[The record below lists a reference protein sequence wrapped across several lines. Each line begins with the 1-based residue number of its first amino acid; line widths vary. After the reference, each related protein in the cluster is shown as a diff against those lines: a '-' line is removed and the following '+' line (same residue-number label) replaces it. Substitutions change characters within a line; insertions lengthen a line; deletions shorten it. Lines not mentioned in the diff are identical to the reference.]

1 MYPAH
6 KLTESPESVNFQR
19 FSAFSSRFARLASP
33 KNRVNPM
40 PARKSTTASANSAAA
55 SIEDMGFEDAMA
67 ELDNLI
73 QAVENNRLPLEE
85 TLQSYQR
92 GQQLIARCT
101 ALLRDAEQRIQQF
114 DGERLNDFNPAERA

>member
-1 MYPAH
+1 
-6 KLTESPESVNFQR
+6 
-19 FSAFSSRFARLASP
+19 
-33 KNRVNPM
+33 M
-40 PARKSTTASANSAAA
+40 PARKTTVASACNAAA
-55 SIEDMGFEDAMA
+55 SIEAMGFEEAMT

-114 DGERLNDFNPAERA
+114 DGERLSDFNPAERA

>member
-1 MYPAH
+1 
-6 KLTESPESVNFQR
+6 
-19 FSAFSSRFARLASP
+19 
-33 KNRVNPM
+33 
-40 PARKSTTASANSAAA
+40 
-55 SIEDMGFEDAMA
+55 MA

-101 ALLRDAEQRIQQF
+101 SLLRDAEQRIQQF
-114 DGERLNDFNPAERA
+114 DGEHLRDINPSPVARS

>member
-1 MYPAH
+1 
-6 KLTESPESVNFQR
+6 
-19 FSAFSSRFARLASP
+19 
-33 KNRVNPM
+33 M
-40 PARKSTTASANSAAA
+40 PARKSTPLSANSTAA
-55 SIEDMGFEDAMA
+55 SPEAMGFEEAVT

-114 DGERLNDFNPAERA
+114 DGERLSDFTPPEKT

>member
-1 MYPAH
+1 
-6 KLTESPESVNFQR
+6 
-19 FSAFSSRFARLASP
+19 
-33 KNRVNPM
+33 M
-40 PARKSTTASANSAAA
+40 PARKTTAASAFNVAA
-55 SIEDMGFEDAMA
+55 SIEAMGFEEAMT